1 MPKIGREKERLMT
14 IKNVEVLENNFLII
28 FKKYYGNVKLRYN
41 TLNKL
46 LYRLFLMLN
55 LKNPNLYNNR
65 ELSWLQF
72 NTRVL
77 KQAQDESLPLLER
90 LKFLAIYGTN
100 LDEFYMIRVAGLKK
114 LFAAGIIVSGADKL
128 TPLQQLREIRSY
140 LHQEQQVVEHC
151 RTSILKKLEDEGVS
165 VKSYDEVSTQDKHK
179 LNQFFNEN
187 IYPVIIPIA
196 IDATHPFPHLNNLSF
211 GLIVKLQDLDD
222 ESVERFGLIRVP
234 RVLERFVELENGT
247 YIPIESLVAQHV
259 EDLFPG
265 FTLLKYAA
273 FRVTRNADIAIE
285 EEEADDFMEILEEGL
300 KLRRKGEMVRL
311 EVGSNADDEIIN
323 FFNRH
328 TNVYKDDIYK
338 FHTYLNL
345 SSLWQIVANKN
356 FAHLLAA
363 PFKPKILPPFD
374 SNESIFTTLEKQD
387 VLMYHPYESFD
398 PVVKFIQVAS
408 KDPDVVSIKMTL
420 YRSGTNSPIV
430 QALMN
435 ASESGKQVTVMVELK
450 ARFDEE
456 NNLIWAKALE
466 KSGAHVIYGIKGF
479 KVHAKAT
486 LVTRRKNGKLKQ
498 YAHLGTGN
506 YNPSTA
512 KIYTDMSYMTSKDEI
527 TNDLTRFFHF
537 LTGFSKKGKLNE
549 LYMAPSQIKPK
560 ILSLI
565 HNETRQGENGQII
578 AKINSLVDE
587 DVIRALY
594 KASQAGVKIDL
605 IVRGICCLKPGI
617 EGVSENIR
625 VISILGKYL
634 EHPRTFY
641 FKNDAS
647 AVYIS
652 SADWMPR
659 NLVRRIELLT
669 AIKDE
674 TAKNKILQILQLQ
687 CADNAL
693 SHELQSDG
701 SYIKVKNEEEN
712 IVHNHRHMEEYVNTI
727 VKASKKESTSYTAN
741 LATSIFT
748 DIKE

>member
-1 MPKIGREKERLMT
+1 
-14 IKNVEVLENNFLII
+14 
-28 FKKYYGNVKLRYN
+28 
-41 TLNKL
+41 
-46 LYRLFLMLN
+46 MLN

-65 ELSWLQF
+65 EISWLQF

-77 KQAQDESLPLLER
+77 KQAQDDSLPLLER

-114 LFAAGIIVSGADKL
+114 LFAAGIIVSGPDKL

-151 RTSILKKLEDEGVS
+151 RSEILKKLEPEGIS
-165 VKSYDEVSTQDKHK
+165 VKIYEELNNQEKHK
-179 LNQFFNEN
+179 VNQYFNEN

-196 IDATHPFPHLNNLSF
+196 VDATHPFPHLNNLSF
-211 GLIVKLQDLDD
+211 GLIVKLRDNDNDD
-222 ESVERFGLIRVP
+222 IERFGIIRVP
-234 RVLERFVELENGT
+234 RVLNRFVELEGGV
-247 YIPIESLVAQHV
+247 YVPIESVVEKHV
-259 EDLFPG
+259 DELFPG
-265 FTLLKYAA
+265 YSLIKYAP

-311 EVGSNADDEIIN
+311 EVGSNADAEIIN
-323 FFNRH
+323 FINKH
-328 TNVYKDDIYK
+328 TNVYKDDIYT
-338 FHTYLNL
+338 FHTFLNL
-345 SSLWQIVANKN
+345 ASLWQIVSNRN
-356 FAHLLAA
+356 FAHLLLP
-363 PFKPKILPPFD
+363 PFKPKLLPPFD
-374 SNESIFTTLEKQD
+374 ASEDIFATLEKQD
-387 VLMYHPYESFD
+387 VLMYHPYESFE
-398 PVVKFIQVAS
+398 PVVKLIQTAA

-430 QALMN
+430 KALMD

-479 KVHAKAT
+479 KVHAKAA

-512 KIYTDMSYMTSKDEI
+512 KIYTDMSYMTSKDVI

-565 HNETRQGENGQII
+565 HNETRQGKNGHII

-594 KASQAGVKIDL
+594 KASQAGVKVEL

-617 EGVSENIR
+617 KGVSENIR

-634 EHPRTFY
+634 EHARAFY
-641 FKNDAS
+641 FKNDA
-647 AVYIS
+647 AQVYIS

-669 AIKDE
+669 AVKDE
-674 TAKNKILQILQLQ
+674 ASKRKIIQILKLQYSDNVLAHELKNDGTYIKLKADGQKAINNHKLLEDYVNKI
-687 CADNAL
+687 A
-693 SHELQSDG
+693 
-701 SYIKVKNEEEN
+701 
-712 IVHNHRHMEEYVNTI
+712 
-727 VKASKKESTSYTAN
+727 KATKKETSTYVQQLVNRLFIES
-741 LATSIFT
+741 
-748 DIKE
+748 

>member
-1 MPKIGREKERLMT
+1 MI
-14 IKNVEVLENNFLII
+14 
-28 FKKYYGNVKLRYN
+28 
-41 TLNKL
+41 
-46 LYRLFLMLN
+46 N
-55 LKNPNLYNNR
+55 LKNPDLYNNR

-77 KQAQDESLPLLER
+77 KQAQDETLPPLER

-114 LFAAGIIVSGADKL
+114 LFSAGIIVSGADKL
-128 TPLQQLREIRSY
+128 TPLQQLREIRRY

-151 RTSILKKLEDEGVS
+151 REDIFKQLAVEGIH
-165 VKSYDEVSTQDKHK
+165 VKTYDEVSNAEKSL
-179 LNQFFNEN
+179 LNKFFKEN

-196 IDATHPFPHLNNLSF
+196 VDATHPFPHLNNLSF
-211 GLIVKLQDLDD
+211 GLLVKLQDNEEPLI
-222 ESVERFGLIRVP
+222 ERFGIIRVP
-234 RVLERFVELENGT
+234 RVLDRFVELGNGI
-247 YIPIESLVAQHV
+247 YIPIESIVAKHV
-259 EDLFPG
+259 NDLFPG
-265 FTLLKYAA
+265 YQLLKFSP

-311 EVGSNADDEIIN
+311 EVGSDADEEIIN

-328 TNVYKDDIYK
+328 AHIYKDDIYK
-338 FHTYLNL
+338 FHTFLNL
-345 SSLWQIVANKN
+345 ASLWQIVGNKD
-356 FAHLLAA
+356 FAHLLLP
-363 PFKPKILPPFD
+363 PFKPKTLPPFD
-374 SNESIFTTLEKQD
+374 NDENIFNALEEQD
-387 VLMYHPYESFD
+387 VLMYHPYESFE
-398 PVVKFIQVAS
+398 PVVKMIQTAA

-420 YRSGTNSPIV
+420 YRSGQNSPIV
-430 QALMN
+430 RALMD

-466 KSGAHVIYGIKGF
+466 KAGAHVIYGIKGF
-479 KVHAKAT
+479 KVHAKAA

-512 KIYTDMSYMTSKDEI
+512 KIYTDMSYMTSKDVI

-560 ILSLI
+560 LLSLI
-565 HNETRQGENGQII
+565 NNETRKGENGQII
-578 AKINSLVDE
+578 AKVNSLVDE
-587 DVIRALY
+587 DIIRALY
-594 KASQAGVKIDL
+594 KASQAGVKVDL

-617 EGVSENIR
+617 EGVSDNIR

-641 FKNDAS
+641 FKNDATQ
-647 AVYIS
+647 VYIS

-669 AIKDE
+669 AIKDD
-674 TAKNKILQILQLQ
+674 ASKDKIIQILKMQ
-687 CADNAL
+687 CSDNVLA
-693 SHELQSDG
+693 HELQSDG
-701 SYIKVKNEEEN
+701 SYLKIKAAPDEKE
-712 IVHNHRHMEEYVNTI
+712 IDNHKSLEEYVNRI
-727 VKASKKESTSYTAN
+727 SKATKKETSNNVQQLVAR
-741 LATSIFT
+741 LFIES
-748 DIKE
+748 

>member
-1 MPKIGREKERLMT
+1 M
-14 IKNVEVLENNFLII
+14 II
-28 FKKYYGNVKLRYN
+28 
-41 TLNKL
+41 
-46 LYRLFLMLN
+46 N
-55 LKNPNLYNNR
+55 LKNPDLYNNR

-128 TPLQQLREIRSY
+128 TPLQQLREIRKY
-140 LHQEQQVVEHC
+140 LHQEQQVLEHC
-151 RTSILKKLEDEGVS
+151 MTGILSELEPEGIVI
-165 VKSYDEVSTQDKHK
+165 KSYSEVNQNQKNF
-179 LNQFFNEN
+179 LNRFFNEQ

-196 IDATHPFPHLNNLSF
+196 VDATHPFPHLNNLSF
-211 GLIVKLQDLDD
+211 GIIVKLNDNED
-222 ESVERFGLIRVP
+222 ESIERFGIVRVP
-234 RVLERFVELENGT
+234 RVLERFIECEDGLYV
-247 YIPIESLVAQHV
+247 PIESVVAQNV
-259 EDLFPG
+259 EELFPG
-265 FTLLKYAA
+265 YTLNKYAA
-273 FRVTRNADIAIE
+273 FRVTRNADMEIE

-300 KLRRKGEMVRL
+300 KLRRKGAMVRL
-311 EVGSNADDEIIN
+311 EVGINADEEIIN

-338 FHTYLNL
+338 FHTFLNL
-345 SSLWQIVANKN
+345 PSLWQVVGSKN
-356 FAHLLAA
+356 HAHLLAA
-363 PFKPKILPPFD
+363 PFKPKLLPPFHSSD
-374 SNESIFTTLEKQD
+374 DIFATLEKQD
-387 VLMYHPYESFD
+387 VLMYHPYESFE
-398 PVVKFIQVAS
+398 PVVKLIQDAS
-408 KDPDVVSIKMTL
+408 KDIDVVSIKMTL

-430 QALMN
+430 QALMA

-466 KSGAHVIYGIKGF
+466 KAGAHVIYGIKGF
-479 KVHAKAT
+479 KVHAKAA

-506 YNPSTA
+506 YNPATA
-512 KIYTDMSYMTSKDEI
+512 KIYTDFSYLTSKDEV

-549 LYMAPSQIKPK
+549 LYMSPSQIKPK

-565 HNETRQGENGQII
+565 QNEMRKGKDGQII
-578 AKINSLVDE
+578 AKVNSLVDD

-605 IVRGICCLKPGI
+605 IVRGICCLRPDIKD
-617 EGVSENIR
+617 VSENIR

-634 EHPRTFY
+634 EHPRVFY
-641 FKNDAS
+641 FKNDATQ
-647 AVYIS
+647 VYIS

-669 AIKDE
+669 GIKDD
-674 TAKNKILQILQLQ
+674 ASKNKIIQILKLQ
-687 CADNAL
+687 MADNTLA
-693 SHELQSDG
+693 HKLQSDG
-701 SYIKVKNEEEN
+701 SYQKVKREN
-712 IVHNHRHMEEYVNTI
+712 NKGINNHKLMEDYVNRI
-727 VKASKKESTSYTAN
+727 VKASKKESSSSIEQ
-741 LATSIFT
+741 LASRLFL
-748 DIKE
+748 ES

>member
-1 MPKIGREKERLMT
+1 MI
-14 IKNVEVLENNFLII
+14 
-28 FKKYYGNVKLRYN
+28 
-41 TLNKL
+41 
-46 LYRLFLMLN
+46 N

-114 LFAAGIIVSGADKL
+114 LFSAGIIVSGADRL
-128 TPLQQLREIRSY
+128 TPLQQLKEIRKY

-151 RTSILKKLEDEGVS
+151 LKEILKKIENEGIF
-165 VKSYDEVSTQDKHK
+165 VKSYDDVNQHQKNQ
-179 LNQFFNEN
+179 LNRYFFEN

-211 GLIVKLQDLDD
+211 GLIVKLKDSDD
-222 ESVERFGLIRVP
+222 HSIERFGIVRVP
-234 RVLERFVELENGT
+234 RVLNRFVELESGI
-247 YIPIESLVAQHV
+247 YIPIESVVAKHI

-265 FTLLKYAA
+265 YLLDKYAP

-311 EVGSNADDEIIN
+311 EVGASGDMEIIN

-338 FHTYLNL
+338 FHSFLNL
-345 SSLWQIVANKN
+345 SSLWQIVSNKD
-356 FAHLLAA
+356 FAHLLS
-363 PFKPKILPPFD
+363 PTFKPKTLPPLD
-374 SNESIFTTLEKQD
+374 NNENIFTTLEKQD
-387 VLMYHPYESFD
+387 VLLYHPYESFE
-398 PVVKFIQVAS
+398 PVVKLIQDAA

-430 QALMN
+430 QSLMS

-486 LVTRRKNGKLKQ
+486 LITRRKNGKLKQ

-512 KIYTDMSYMTSKDEI
+512 KIYTDLSYMTSKDDV

-549 LYMAPSQIKPK
+549 LYMSPSQIKPK

-565 HNETRQGENGQII
+565 QNEIRKGKDGQII
-578 AKINSLVDE
+578 AKVNSLVDE
-587 DVIRALY
+587 DVIRTLY

-617 EGVSENIR
+617 KGVSDNIR

-641 FKNDAS
+641 FKNDATQ
-647 AVYIS
+647 VYIS

-659 NLVRRIELLT
+659 NLMRRIELLT
-669 AIKDE
+669 AIKDQPSKE
-674 TAKNKILQILQLQ
+674 KIIQILKLQ
-687 CADNAL
+687 CSDNTLA
-693 SHELQSDG
+693 HELLSDG
-701 SYIKVKNEEEN
+701 SYKKIKKDAADKTIN
-712 IVHNHRHMEEYVNTI
+712 NHKLLEDYVNRI
-727 VKASKKESTSYTAN
+727 AKASKKETSN
-741 LATSIFT
+741 HVQQLINRLFIES
-748 DIKE
+748 

>member
-1 MPKIGREKERLMT
+1 M
-14 IKNVEVLENNFLII
+14 II
-28 FKKYYGNVKLRYN
+28 
-41 TLNKL
+41 
-46 LYRLFLMLN
+46 N
-55 LKNPNLYNNR
+55 LKNPELYNNR

-128 TPLQQLREIRSY
+128 TPLQQLREIRQY

-151 RTSILKKLEDEGVS
+151 LSGIMTKLEPEGIS
-165 VKSYDEVSTQDKHK
+165 IKSYDDVNQHQKNE
-179 LNQFFNEN
+179 LNKYFNEQ

-196 IDATHPFPHLNNLSF
+196 VDATHPFPHFNNLSF
-211 GLIVKLQDLDD
+211 GLTVKLSDNDD
-222 ESVERFGLIRVP
+222 QTIERFGIIRVP
-234 RVLERFVELENGT
+234 RVLSRFIELDNGV
-247 YIPIESLVAQHV
+247 YVPIESLVAKHV

-265 FTLLKYAA
+265 YSLIKYSE

-285 EEEADDFMEILEEGL
+285 EEEADDFLEMLEEGL

-311 EVGSNADDEIIN
+311 EVGSDGDEDITN

-328 TNVYKDDIYK
+328 TNVYTDDIYR
-338 FHTYLNL
+338 FHTFLNY
-345 SSLWQIVANKN
+345 SSLWQIVGNKD
-356 FAHLLAA
+356 FAHLLST
-363 PFKPKILPPFD
+363 PFKPKNLPPFD
-374 SNESIFTTLEKQD
+374 SNENIFTILEKQD
-387 VLMYHPYESFD
+387 VLMYHPYESFE
-398 PVVKFIQVAS
+398 PVVKLIQTAS

-435 ASESGKQVTVMVELK
+435 ASELGKQVTVMVELK

-466 KSGAHVIYGIKGF
+466 KAGAHVIYGIRGF
-479 KVHAKAT
+479 KVHAKAA

-506 YNPSTA
+506 YNPATA

-537 LTGFSKKGKLNE
+537 LSGFSNKGKLNE

-565 HNETRQGENGQII
+565 QNEARKGTDGEII
-578 AKINSLVDE
+578 AKVNSLVDE

-594 KASQAGVKIDL
+594 KASQAGVKINL
-605 IVRGICCLKPGI
+605 IIRGICCLRPGL
-617 EGVSENIR
+617 EGVSQNIK

-641 FKNDAS
+641 FKNDES
-647 AVYIS
+647 KVYIS

-659 NLVRRIELLT
+659 NLVRRVELLT

-674 TAKNKILQILQLQ
+674 EAKDKILQILQLQ
-687 CADNAL
+687 ISDNTLA
-693 SHELQSDG
+693 HELQSDG
-701 SYIKVKNEEEN
+701 NYIKLKREEGSKFIN
-712 IVHNHRHMEEYVNTI
+712 NHKFLEDYVNRTA
-727 VKASKKESTSYTAN
+727 KATRKRTPTETQQIAAR
-741 LATSIFT
+741 LFT
-748 DIKE
+748 DN

>member
-1 MPKIGREKERLMT
+1 
-14 IKNVEVLENNFLII
+14 
-28 FKKYYGNVKLRYN
+28 
-41 TLNKL
+41 
-46 LYRLFLMLN
+46 MLN
-55 LKNPNLYNNR
+55 LKNPDFYNNR

-100 LDEFYMIRVAGLKK
+100 LDEFYMIRIAGLKK
-114 LFAAGIIVSGADKL
+114 LFAAGIIVSSADKL
-128 TPLQQLREIRSY
+128 TPLQQLREIRKY

-151 RTSILKKLEDEGVS
+151 RGGILSKLETEGIS
-165 VKSYDEVSTQDKHK
+165 VKSYDEANQYEKNQ
-179 LNQFFNEN
+179 LNRYFKEQ
-187 IYPVIIPIA
+187 IYPLIIPIA
-196 IDATHPFPHLNNLSF
+196 VDATHPFPHLNNLSF
-211 GLIVKLQDLDD
+211 GLIVKLSDTDNED
-222 ESVERFGLIRVP
+222 IERFGIIRVP
-234 RVLERFVELENGT
+234 RVLSRFVEIENDT
-247 YIPIESLVAQHV
+247 YVPIESIVAQHV
-259 EDLFPG
+259 ENLFPG
-265 FTLLKYAA
+265 YSLLKYAS
-273 FRVTRNADIAIE
+273 FRVTRNADIEIE

-300 KLRRKGEMVRL
+300 KLRRKGAMVRL
-311 EVGSNADDEIIN
+311 EVGSDTDEEIIN

-328 TNVYKDDIYK
+328 TNVFKDDIYK
-338 FHTYLNL
+338 FHTFLNL
-345 SSLWQIVANKN
+345 SSLWQIVGNKR
-356 FAHLLAA
+356 FAHLLSA
-363 PFKPKILPPFD
+363 PFKPKTLPPLD
-374 SNESIFTTLEKQD
+374 TTENIFATLEKQD
-387 VLMYHPYESFD
+387 ILLYHPYESFD
-398 PVVKFIQVAS
+398 PVVKFIQSAA

-430 QALMN
+430 QALIS

-466 KSGAHVIYGIKGF
+466 KSGAHVIYGIRGF
-479 KVHAKAT
+479 KVHAKAA
-486 LVTRRKNGKLKQ
+486 LVTRRKNGILKQ

-506 YNPSTA
+506 YNPTTA
-512 KIYTDMSYMTSKDEI
+512 KIYTDFSYMTSKDAV
-527 TNDLTRFFHF
+527 TNDLIRFFHF
-537 LTGFSKKGKLNE
+537 LTGFSKKGKLDE
-549 LYMAPSQIKPK
+549 LYMSPSQIKPK

-565 HNETRQGENGQII
+565 QNEARKGVDGQII

-587 DVIRALY
+587 DVIRSLY

-641 FKNDAS
+641 FKNDETQ
-647 AVYIS
+647 VYIS

-674 TAKNKILQILQLQ
+674 KSKDKILQILKLQ
-687 CADNAL
+687 ISDNNLA
-693 SHELQSDG
+693 HELLSDG
-701 SYIKVKNEEEN
+701 SYIKVKSDGQKSVN
-712 IVHNHRHMEEYVNTI
+712 NHRSMEDYVNRISRAT
-727 VKASKKESTSYTAN
+727 KKETAS
-741 LATSIFT
+741 SIEQLVSRLF
-748 DIKE
+748 IEG

>member
-1 MPKIGREKERLMT
+1 
-14 IKNVEVLENNFLII
+14 
-28 FKKYYGNVKLRYN
+28 
-41 TLNKL
+41 
-46 LYRLFLMLN
+46 MLN

-151 RTSILKKLEDEGVS
+151 RTSILKKLEHEKVS

-211 GLIVKLQDLDD
+211 GLIVKLKDSDD
-222 ESVERFGLIRVP
+222 ESIERFGLIRVP
-234 RVLERFVELENGT
+234 RVLKRFVELDNGT

-387 VLMYHPYESFD
+387 VLMYHPYESFE

-420 YRSGTNSPIV
+420 YRSGPKSPIV
-430 QALMN
+430 KALME

-466 KSGAHVIYGIKGF
+466 QSGAHVIYGIKGF

-565 HNETRQGENGQII
+565 HNETRQGENGHII

-594 KASQAGVKIDL
+594 KASQAGVKVDL
-605 IVRGICCLKPGI
+605 IIRGICCLKPGI

-641 FKNDAS
+641 FKNDATG
-647 AVYIS
+647 VYIS

-669 AIKDE
+669 AIKDK
-674 TAKNKILQILQLQ
+674 TAQSKILQILQLQ
-687 CADNAL
+687 CTDNTL

-701 SYIKVKNEEEN
+701 SYIKVKTEEEN
-712 IVHNHRHMEEYVNTI
+712 IIHNHNHMEEYVNRI
-727 VKASKKESTSYTAN
+727 FKASKKESTSYTAN

-748 DIKE
+748 PNKE

>member
-1 MPKIGREKERLMT
+1 
-14 IKNVEVLENNFLII
+14 
-28 FKKYYGNVKLRYN
+28 
-41 TLNKL
+41 
-46 LYRLFLMLN
+46 MLN
-55 LKNPNLYNNR
+55 LKNPDLYNNR

-114 LFAAGIIVSGADKL
+114 LFAAGIIVSSADKL
-128 TPLQQLREIRSY
+128 TPLQQLREIRKY
-140 LHQEQQVVEHC
+140 LHQEQQVLEHC
-151 RTSILKKLEDEGVS
+151 MSGILKKLEAEGIS
-165 VKSYDEVSTQDKHK
+165 VKSYDEVNQHEKNY
-179 LNQFFNEN
+179 LNRFFNEN

-196 IDATHPFPHLNNLSF
+196 VDATHPFPHLNNLSF
-211 GLIVKLQDLDD
+211 GLIVKLNDSDNP
-222 ESVERFGLIRVP
+222 SIERFGIIRVP
-234 RVLERFVELENGT
+234 RVLNRFVELDNGV
-247 YIPIESLVAQHV
+247 YVPIESLVAKHV

-265 FTLLKYAA
+265 YSLIKYAS
-273 FRVTRNADIAIE
+273 FRVTRNADIEIE

-300 KLRRKGEMVRL
+300 KLRRKGAMVRL
-311 EVGSNADDEIIN
+311 EVGADTDEEIIN

-338 FHTYLNL
+338 FHTFLNL
-345 SSLWQIVANKN
+345 ASLWQIVSNKN
-356 FAHLLAA
+356 FIHLLHT
-363 PFKPKILPPFD
+363 PFKPKTLPPL
-374 SNESIFTTLEKQD
+374 NNGENIFTTLEKQD
-387 VLMYHPYESFD
+387 ILLYHPYESFD
-398 PVVKFIQVAS
+398 PVVKLIQDAA

-430 QALMN
+430 QALMA
-435 ASESGKQVTVMVELK
+435 ASELGKQVTVMVELK

-466 KSGAHVIYGIKGF
+466 KAGAHVIYGIKGF

-486 LVTRRKNGKLKQ
+486 LVTKRKKDKLKQ

-506 YNPSTA
+506 YNPVTA
-512 KIYTDMSYMTSKDEI
+512 KIYTDMSYLTSKDEV
-527 TNDLTRFFHF
+527 TSDLTRFFHF
-537 LTGFSKKGKLNE
+537 LTGFSKKGKLDE
-549 LYMAPSQIKPK
+549 LYMSPSQIKPK

-565 HNETRQGENGQII
+565 QNETRKGEDGQII

-605 IVRGICCLKPGI
+605 IVRGICCLKPDI

-634 EHPRTFY
+634 EHPRVFY
-641 FKNDAS
+641 FKNDVTQ
-647 AVYIS
+647 VYIS

-659 NLVRRIELLT
+659 NLMRRIELLT

-674 TAKNKILQILQLQ
+674 KSKTKIIQILKLQ
-687 CADNAL
+687 CSDNTLA
-693 SHELQSDG
+693 HRLQSDG
-701 SYIKVKNEEEN
+701 SYAKIKKEN
-712 IVHNHRHMEEYVNTI
+712 NKTINSHKFLEDYVNRI
-727 VKASKKESTSYTAN
+727 SKATKKETVKSVNQLTSK
-741 LATSIFT
+741 LFIES
-748 DIKE
+748 

>member
-1 MPKIGREKERLMT
+1 MI
-14 IKNVEVLENNFLII
+14 V
-28 FKKYYGNVKLRYN
+28 
-41 TLNKL
+41 
-46 LYRLFLMLN
+46 N

-128 TPLQQLREIRSY
+128 TPLQQLKEIRNY
-140 LHQEQQVVEHC
+140 LHQEQQVIEHC
-151 RTSILKKLEDEGVS
+151 MGGILKKLENDGIS
-165 VKSYDEVSTQDKHK
+165 IKSYDEVNQNEKNT
-179 LNQFFNEN
+179 LNRYFKEE

-211 GLIVKLQDLDD
+211 GLIVKLSDD
-222 ESVERFGLIRVP
+222 DNETIERFGIIRVP
-234 RVLERFVELENGT
+234 RVLSRFIELDDGT

-259 EDLFPG
+259 EELFPG
-265 FTLLKYAA
+265 YSLIKYAS
-273 FRVTRNADIAIE
+273 FRVTRNADMEIQ

-311 EVGSNADDEIIN
+311 EVGSDGDEEIIN

-338 FHTYLNL
+338 FHTFLNL
-345 SSLWQIVANKN
+345 SSLWQIVSNKN
-356 FAHLLAA
+356 FAHLLHP
-363 PFKPKILPPFD
+363 PFKPKSLPPFE
-374 SNESIFTTLEKQD
+374 SNENIFTTLEKQD
-387 VLMYHPYESFD
+387 VLLYHPYESFE
-398 PVVKFIQVAS
+398 PVVRLIQSAS

-466 KSGAHVIYGIKGF
+466 KAGAHVIYGIKGF
-479 KVHAKAT
+479 KVHAKAA
-486 LVTRRKNGKLKQ
+486 LITRRKNGKLKQ

-506 YNPSTA
+506 YNPATA

-537 LTGFSKKGKLNE
+537 LSGFSNKGKLNE
-549 LYMAPSQIKPK
+549 LYMAPAQIKPK
-560 ILSLI
+560 LLSMI
-565 HNETRQGENGQII
+565 QNEARKGKEGEII

-594 KASQAGVKIDL
+594 KASQSGVKIEL
-605 IVRGICCLKPGI
+605 IVRGICCLKPGV
-617 EGVSENIR
+617 EGVSENIK

-634 EHPRTFY
+634 EHPRVFY
-641 FKNDAS
+641 FKNNGDQ
-647 AVYIS
+647 VYIS

-659 NLVRRIELLT
+659 NLVRRVELLT
-669 AIKDE
+669 GIKDADSKE
-674 TAKNKILQILQLQ
+674 KIIQILKLQ
-687 CADNAL
+687 CSDNML

-701 SYIKVKNEEEN
+701 TYIKVKKEASDKSIN
-712 IVHNHRHMEEYVNTI
+712 NHKFLEDYVNRI
-727 VKASKKESTSYTAN
+727 SKATKKMSAQETQQIAARLFMES
-741 LATSIFT
+741 
-748 DIKE
+748 

>member
-1 MPKIGREKERLMT
+1 
-14 IKNVEVLENNFLII
+14 
-28 FKKYYGNVKLRYN
+28 
-41 TLNKL
+41 
-46 LYRLFLMLN
+46 MLN
-55 LKNPNLYNNR
+55 LKNPNLYLNR
-65 ELSWLQF
+65 EISWLQF

-114 LFAAGIIVSGADKL
+114 LFSAGIIVSSADRL
-128 TPLQQLREIRSY
+128 TPLQQLREIRNY

-151 RTSILKKLEDEGVS
+151 RSEIFKKLEPHGIS
-165 VKSYDEVSTQDKHK
+165 VKTYDELDNQDKRT
-179 LNQFFNEN
+179 LNQYFNEN

-196 IDATHPFPHLNNLSF
+196 VDATHPFPHLNNLSF
-211 GLIVKLQDLDD
+211 GLIVKLRDSDNED
-222 ESVERFGLIRVP
+222 IERFGIIRVP
-234 RVLERFVELENGT
+234 RVLDRYVELESGT
-247 YIPIESLVAQHV
+247 YVPIESVVEKHV

-265 FTLLKYAA
+265 YSLIKYAS

-311 EVGSNADDEIIN
+311 EVGSNADEEIIN

-328 TNVYKDDIYK
+328 AHIYKDDIYT
-338 FHTYLNL
+338 FHTFLNL
-345 SSLWQIVANKN
+345 SSLWQIVSNKD
-356 FAHLLAA
+356 FAHLLA
-363 PFKPKILPPFD
+363 PSFQPKILPPFD
-374 SNESIFTTLEKQD
+374 SNEDYFSILEKQD
-387 VLMYHPYESFD
+387 VLLYHPYDSFD
-398 PVVKFIQVAS
+398 PVVNLIQCAA
-408 KDPDVVSIKMTL
+408 KDSDVVSIKMTL
-420 YRSGTNSPIV
+420 YRSGTKSPIV
-430 QALMN
+430 KALID

-466 KSGAHVIYGIKGF
+466 KSGAHVIYGIQGF
-479 KVHAKAT
+479 KVHAKAA
-486 LVTRRKNGKLKQ
+486 LITRRKNGKLKQ

-506 YNPSTA
+506 YNPATS
-512 KIYTDMSYMTSKDEI
+512 KIYTDMSYMTSKDAI

-560 ILSLI
+560 LLSLI
-565 HNETRQGENGQII
+565 HNETRQGTNGQII
-578 AKINSLVDE
+578 AKVNSLVDE

-594 KASQAGVKIDL
+594 KASQTGVKIDL

-634 EHPRTFY
+634 EHARAFY

-647 AVYIS
+647 KIYIS

-674 TAKNKILQILQLQ
+674 AAQNKIIQILKLQ
-687 CADNAL
+687 CADNVL
-693 SHELQSDG
+693 SHELRKDG
-701 SYIKVKNEEEN
+701 TYIKVKAQKGEKN
-712 IVHNHRHMEEYVNTI
+712 INNHKLLEDYVNKI
-727 VKASKKESTSYTAN
+727 AKATRKETSSYVTQ
-741 LATSIFT
+741 LAERLFIES
-748 DIKE
+748 

>member
-1 MPKIGREKERLMT
+1 VI
-14 IKNVEVLENNFLII
+14 V
-28 FKKYYGNVKLRYN
+28 
-41 TLNKL
+41 
-46 LYRLFLMLN
+46 N

-114 LFAAGIIVSGADKL
+114 LFSAGIIVSGADKL
-128 TPLQQLREIRSY
+128 TPLQQLREIRTY
-140 LHQEQQVVEHC
+140 LHQEQQVLEHC
-151 RTSILKKLEDEGVS
+151 MGGILKKLEEEGLS
-165 VKSYDEVSTQDKHK
+165 IKSYSQVNQNEKNQ
-179 LNQFFNEN
+179 LNRFFYEN

-211 GLIVKLQDLDD
+211 GLIVKLQDNDNAD
-222 ESVERFGLIRVP
+222 IERYGIIRVP
-234 RVLERFVELENGT
+234 RVLSRFVELGSGT
-247 YIPIESLVAQHV
+247 YVPIESVVAQHV

-265 FTLLKYAA
+265 YTLSKYSS
-273 FRVTRNADIAIE
+273 FRVTRNADLAIE

-311 EVGSNADDEIIN
+311 EIGKNSDEEIIN

-338 FHTYLNL
+338 FHISLNL
-345 SSLWQIVANKN
+345 SSLWQIVGNKD
-356 FAHLLAA
+356 FAHLLSP
-363 PFKPKILPPFD
+363 PFKPKTLPPLED
-374 SNESIFTTLEKQD
+374 SENIFITLEKQD
-387 VLMYHPYESFD
+387 VLLYHPYESFD
-398 PVVKFIQVAS
+398 PVVKLIQSAS

-435 ASESGKQVTVMVELK
+435 ASEADKQVTVMVELK

-466 KSGAHVIYGIKGF
+466 KAGAHVIYGIKGF
-479 KVHAKAT
+479 KVHAKAA
-486 LVTRRKNGKLKQ
+486 LITRRKNGKLKQ

-506 YNPSTA
+506 YNPATS

-537 LTGFSKKGKLNE
+537 LTGFSNKGKLNE
-549 LYMAPSQIKPK
+549 LYMSPSQIKPK
-560 ILSLI
+560 LLSLI
-565 HNETRQGENGQII
+565 HNETRQGKDGQII
-578 AKINSLVDE
+578 AKVNSLVDE

-594 KASQAGVKIDL
+594 KASQAGVKVDL
-605 IVRGICCLKPGI
+605 IVRGICCLKPRI

-641 FKNDAS
+641 FKNDKPG
-647 AVYIS
+647 VYIS

-674 TAKNKILQILQLQ
+674 PSKEKIIQILKLQ
-687 CADNAL
+687 CSDNILA
-693 SHELQSDG
+693 HELQSDG
-701 SYIKVKNEEEN
+701 SYIKIKKEN
-712 IVHNHRHMEEYVNTI
+712 SKSINNHKFLEDHVNRITKATKKETTNTI
-727 VKASKKESTSYTAN
+727 QKLAARLFIES
-741 LATSIFT
+741 
-748 DIKE
+748 

>member
-1 MPKIGREKERLMT
+1 MI
-14 IKNVEVLENNFLII
+14 
-28 FKKYYGNVKLRYN
+28 
-41 TLNKL
+41 
-46 LYRLFLMLN
+46 N
-55 LKNPNLYNNR
+55 LKNPDLYNNR

-114 LFAAGIIVSGADKL
+114 LFNAGIIVSGADKL
-128 TPLQQLREIRSY
+128 TPLQQLREIRHY

-151 RTSILKKLEDEGVS
+151 LSGILKKLEPEGIS
-165 VKSYDEVSTQDKHK
+165 IKSYDEVNQNEKNQ
-179 LNQFFNEN
+179 LNRFFYED

-196 IDATHPFPHLNNLSF
+196 VDATHPFPPLNNLSF
-211 GLIVKLQDLDD
+211 GLIVKLNDSDD
-222 ESVERFGLIRVP
+222 MSIERFGIIRVP
-234 RVLERFVELENGT
+234 RVLSRFVEINNGT
-247 YIPIESLVAQHV
+247 YVPIESLVAKHV

-265 FTLLKYAA
+265 YTLNKYAS

-300 KLRRKGEMVRL
+300 KLRRQGEMVRL
-311 EVGSNADDEIIN
+311 EIGSDSDEEIIN

-328 TNVYKDDIYK
+328 TNVYKDDIYRSNI
-338 FHTYLNL
+338 FLNL
-345 SSLWQIVANKN
+345 SSIWQIVSNRD
-356 FAHLLAA
+356 FAHLVLP
-363 PFKPKILPPFD
+363 PFKPKTLPPLD
-374 SNESIFTTLEKQD
+374 SNEDIFSILVKQD
-387 VLMYHPYESFD
+387 ILLYHPYDSFE
-398 PVVKFIQVAS
+398 PIVKFIQSAA

-420 YRSGTNSPIV
+420 YRSGPNSPIV
-430 QALMN
+430 QALIN

-456 NNLIWAKALE
+456 NNLIWAKVLE
-466 KSGAHVIYGIKGF
+466 KAGAHVIYGIKGF
-479 KVHAKAT
+479 KVHAKAA
-486 LVTRRKNGKLKQ
+486 LVTKRTNGKLKQ

-512 KIYTDMSYMTSKDEI
+512 KIYTDISYMTSKDEI
-527 TNDLTRFFHF
+527 TSDLTRFFHF

-565 HNETRQGENGQII
+565 QNETRKGKDGQII
-578 AKINSLVDE
+578 AKVNSLVDD

-594 KASQAGVKIDL
+594 KASQAGVKVDL
-605 IVRGICCLKPGI
+605 IIRGICCLKPNI
-617 EGVSENIR
+617 KGVSENIR

-641 FKNDAS
+641 FKNDA
-647 AVYIS
+647 AQVYIS

-659 NLVRRIELLT
+659 NLMRRIELLT
-669 AIKDE
+669 AIKDVSS
-674 TAKNKILQILQLQ
+674 KDKILQILKLQ
-687 CADNAL
+687 CHDNSLA
-693 SHELQSDG
+693 HELQSDG
-701 SYIKVKNEEEN
+701 SYIKIKRDGEKPIN
-712 IVHNHRHMEEYVNTI
+712 NHKLLEDFVNR
-727 VKASKKESTSYTAN
+727 VSKATKKELNAN
-741 LATSIFT
+741 VQELSSRIFV
-748 DIKE
+748 EH